1 MRFKYYLRGAGIGV
15 IVATLILSV
24 AFLFQ
29 DNISDE
35 EVIRRAMKL
44 GMIMEEN
51 GPGTLADLQQPDM
64 TAADLESGT
73 DDGQNTDDDALSPD
87 TDTKADDNAGE
98 EPSVSKT
105 DDDGASGNSS
115 DKSSGDKTSD
125 NEASE
130 NKTSNDKTSNDKSSN
145 NGTSND
151 KSSNDKTPDDKS
163 SGDKK
168 PSANKSDG
176 DKSSDN
182 EKPSESDKPSGN
194 GASDD
199 EVIITIESGDV
210 SRMVSAKVFDAGLVE
225 SADEFN
231 SYLGAHDYD
240 NKLQPG
246 THKIPKGADFKK
258 IAQILTTR

>member
-44 GMIMEEN
+44 GMVMEEN
-51 GPGTLADLQQPDM
+51 DQGTLADLQQPGV
-64 TAADLESGT
+64 TQADVETGT
-73 DDGQNTDDDALSPD
+73 DDGPNPDKDALSPD
-87 TDTKADDNAGE
+87 ENTMDTVSDDGTDTDTN
-98 EPSVSKT
+98 T
-105 DDDGASGNSS
+105 DDKPSGSKDNKTSGDEKPSGNQE
-115 DKSSGDKTSD
+115 GNTDKTSD
-125 NEASE
+125 DS
-130 NKTSNDKTSNDKSSN
+130 KPSNDKSS
-145 NGTSND
+145 D
-151 KSSNDKTPDDKS
+151 DKTSDS
-163 SGDKK
+163 KK
-168 PSANKSDG
+168 PSAD
-176 DKSSDN
+176 
-182 EKPSESDKPSGN
+182 EKPSNNDKPSN
-194 GASDD
+194 SEKPSNNDKPSDSEKPSGDTSSGD

-246 THKIPKGADFKK
+246 THKIPKGSTFRQ
-258 IAQILTTR
+258 IAQILTTRQ